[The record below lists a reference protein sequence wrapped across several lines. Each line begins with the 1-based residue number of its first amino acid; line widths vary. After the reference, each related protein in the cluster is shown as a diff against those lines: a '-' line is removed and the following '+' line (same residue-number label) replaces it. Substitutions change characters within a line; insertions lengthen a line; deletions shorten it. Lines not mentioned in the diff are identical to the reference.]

1 MRRTQAYKSRNHV
14 ATVGIGY
21 RFRHSLGFG
30 GIANQAQLIT
40 QPLDSSAGNENRA
53 FECIFYLAV
62 YTPGNSCN
70 KTVFAVY
77 RLFTGIHQHKT
88 ARTIGIFCFAG
99 CKAGLSE
106 QRTLLIACSAGD
118 RNRCL
123 KQLGIGRTV
132 YAAGRLN
139 LRQHLARNAQNRQ
152 DFVIP
157 LQSMNIKHQCTGSIG
172 IIRNMNL
179 TAGQLP
185 DNPAV
190 DSTKQQLAC
199 FRPLAC
205 TRYVFQNPVQL
216 GTGEISIQNQACLFT
231 EHIGI
236 ATDFQQITV
245 FRGTTALP
253 DNRLADR
260 TTGVLVPNYGSFALV
275 RNTDAGNISRS
286 NIQLA
291 HCLVHQAY
299 LGSPDFL
306 GIVLHPACLR
316 IILRKLLLCYA
327 ADLSL
332 LVKQNTTAAGSSQ
345 IQCHDIFIFHA
356 FTTFP

>member
-1 MRRTQAYKSRNHV
+1 MRRTQAYKGRHHV
-14 ATVGIGY
+14 AAVGIGY

-30 GIANQAQLIT
+30 SIANQAQLIT

-53 FECIFYLAV
+53 FQRIFYLAV

-70 KTVFAVY
+70 KAVFAVY

-88 ARTIGIFCFAG
+88 ARSIGVFGFAW
-99 CKAGLSE
+99 CKTGLSE
-106 QRTLLIACSAGD
+106 KCTLLVTCCAGD
-118 RNRCL
+118 RNRSL
-123 KQLGIGRTV
+123 KKLRIGRTV
-132 YAAGRLN
+132 YTAGRLN
-139 LRQHLARNAQNRQ
+139 LRQHLARNAQNSQ
-152 DFVIP
+152 NFFIP
-157 LQSMNIKHQCTGSIG
+157 LQSMNIKHQCTRSIG

-190 DSTKQQLAC
+190 DSTEQQLAC
-199 FRPLAC
+199 FRTLAC
-205 TRYVFQNPVQL
+205 MRYVFQNPVQL
-216 GTGEISIQNQACLFT
+216 GTGEISIQNQACLFA

-245 FRGTTALP
+245 FCGTTALP

-275 RNTDAGNISRS
+275 RNTDTGNISRS

-299 LGSPDFL
+299 LSSPDFL

-316 IILRKLLLCYA
+316 IILRKLLLRYA
-327 ADLSL
+327 ADFSL
-332 LVKQNTTAAGSSQ
+332 LIK
-345 IQCHDIFIFHA
+345 
-356 FTTFP
+356 

>member
-1 MRRTQAYKSRNHV
+1 MITVNTARQADNRTARILVPMRRTQSDKSRNHI
-14 ATVGIGY
+14 AAVGIGH

-30 GIANQAQLIT
+30 SIANQSQLIT
-40 QPLDSSAGNENRA
+40 QPLDSSTGNENGA
-53 FECIFYLAV
+53 FKRIFHLAV
-62 YTPGNSCN
+62 HAPGDSCN
-70 KTVFAVY
+70 KTVFAVN
-77 RLFTGIHQHKT
+77 RLFAGIHQHKA
-88 ARTIGIFCFAG
+88 ARAIGIFCFAG

-106 QRTLLIACSAGD
+106 QRTLLITCSAGD

-123 KQLGIGRTV
+123 KQLGIGGAV
-132 YAAGRLN
+132 YATGGLN
-139 LRQHLARNAQNRQ
+139 LRQHLARNAQNSQ

-190 DSTKQQLAC
+190 NSTEQQLAC
-199 FRPLAC
+199 FRTLAC
-205 TRYVFQNPVQL
+205 MRYVFQNPVQF
-216 GTGEISIQNQACLFT
+216 GTGEISIQNQACLFA

-245 FRGTTALP
+245 FCGTTALP

-260 TTGVLVPNYGSFALV
+260 TTGVLVPHYGSFALI
-275 RNTDAGNISRS
+275 RNTDSGNVSRS

-327 ADLSL
+327 ADFSM
-332 LVKQNTTAAGSSQ
+332 LVK
-345 IQCHDIFIFHA
+345 
-356 FTTFP
+356 

>member
-14 ATVGIGY
+14 AAVGIRY
-21 RFRHSLGFG
+21 RFCHSLGFG
-30 GIANQAQLIT
+30 SIANQSQLIT
-40 QPLDSSAGNENRA
+40 QPLDSSAGNENRTLQR
-53 FECIFYLAV
+53 IFYLAV
-62 YTPGNSCN
+62 HTPGDSCN

-77 RLFTGIHQHKT
+77 RLFAGIHQHKT
-88 ARTIGIFCFAG
+88 ARTVGIFCFSG

-132 YAAGRLN
+132 YTAGGLN
-139 LRQHLARNAQNRQ
+139 LRQHLARNAQNSQ

-190 DSTKQQLAC
+190 NSTEQQLAC
-199 FRPLAC
+199 FRTLAC
-205 TRYVFQNPVQL
+205 MRYVFQNPVQL

-231 EHIGI
+231 EHISI

-245 FRGTTALP
+245 FCGTTALP

-260 TTGVLVPNYGSFALV
+260 TTGVLVPHYGSFALI

-327 ADLSL
+327 ADFSM
-332 LVKQNTTAAGSSQ
+332 LVK
-345 IQCHDIFIFHA
+345 
-356 FTTFP
+356 

>member
-1 MRRTQAYKSRNHV
+1 MITVNTARQADNRTARILVPMRCTQAYKSRHHV
-14 ATVGIGY
+14 AAVGIRH
-21 RFRHSLGFG
+21 RFRHSLGLG
-30 GIANQAQLIT
+30 SIANQSQLIT
-40 QPLDSSAGNENRA
+40 QPLDSSTGNENRA
-53 FECIFYLAV
+53 FQRILYLAV
-62 YTPGNSCN
+62 YTPGDSCN
-70 KTVFAVY
+70 KTVFTVY
-77 RLFTGIHQHKT
+77 RLFAGIHQHKT
-88 ARTIGIFCFAG
+88 ARTVGIFCFAG
-99 CKAGLSE
+99 CKACLSE
-106 QRTLLIACSAGD
+106 QRTLLITCSAGD

-132 YAAGRLN
+132 YTAGRLN
-139 LRQHLARNAQNRQ
+139 LRQHLARNAQNSQ

-157 LQSMNIKHQCTGSIG
+157 LQSMNIKHQCTRSIG

-179 TAGQLP
+179 ATGQLP

-190 DSTKQQLAC
+190 NSTEQQLAC
-199 FRPLAC
+199 FRTLTC
-205 TRYVFQNPVQL
+205 MRYVFQNPVQL
-216 GTGEISIQNQACLFT
+216 STGKIRIQNQACLFT
-231 EHIGI
+231 EHIGV

-245 FRGTTALP
+245 FRSTTALP

-260 TTGVLVPNYGSFALV
+260 TTGVLVPNYCGFALV
-275 RNTDAGNISRS
+275 CNTDAGNISRS

-327 ADLSL
+327 ADFSL
-332 LVKQNTTAAGSSQ
+332 LIK
-345 IQCHDIFIFHA
+345 
-356 FTTFP
+356 